1 MKLLVRIPM
10 IALSLYVMDR
20 FVKGNV
26 TELWYFVFYG
36 VYCIDYIVGQVLH
49 IVEENHFHSEPPSIL
64 EYGAALYFSPQIPE
78 VHRTLHQLIY
88 IQLTQMILFHVLGIF
103 GYLYSHRLYA
113 TGVVS
118 VIEISHAVY
127 VLWHNQPYPTMMY
140 LERMPELMVIAVI
153 SLFAVV
159 YSLGCFV
166 ANDWSMKP
174 AFLQVDFSSRQE
186 FRHLLRNWA
195 ECIVTS
201 SKRGGYQNEM
211 NPVFAPA
218 GVGMVPRILLKKRIK
233 SPLDQVYV
241 DPILKK
247 DTPSFGFYHLFKLW
261 GCIIQAPIMFLW
273 THIVPLF
280 KTRQVEDFE
289 ESDEEYQPSEM
300 EESSDSEW
308 SDEDD
313 NVYKELFYLVQDVQ
327 RVDPT
332 FSYASLF
339 HPTPIQRNS
348 SQRNTDRVCVVCQT
362 STRSIILRPCGCLCL
377 CGDCRESLALRG
389 TDMCPC
395 CRRTVQGY
403 QKLFVP

>member
-1 MKLLVRIPM
+1 M

-26 TELWYFVFYG
+26 NEFWYFVFYG
-36 VYCIDYIVGQVLH
+36 VYCIDYIVGQVLF
-49 IVEENHFHSEPPSIL
+49 IVEESYFPTEPPSIL

-78 VHRTLHQLIY
+78 VQATLQQLIY

-103 GYLYSHRLYA
+103 GYLYSHRLYS
-113 TGVVS
+113 TGLVS
-118 VIEISHAVY
+118 LIEITHAVY

-140 LERMPELMVIAVI
+140 LERMPELMVIVTI
-153 SLFAVV
+153 LLFALV

-166 ANDWSMKP
+166 ANDWEKKP

-186 FRHLLRNWA
+186 FRNLLRNWA
-195 ECIVTS
+195 ECIVTA

-211 NPVFAPA
+211 DPVFAPA

-241 DPILKK
+241 DPVLKK
-247 DTPSFGFYHLFKLW
+247 EPITVGFYHLFKLW
-261 GCIIQAPIMFLW
+261 SCLIKAPILFLW
-273 THIVPLF
+273 THLITFF
-280 KTRQVEDFE
+280 KRKQVDELE

-308 SDEDD
+308 SDEED
-313 NVYKELFYLVQDVQ
+313 NVYKELFHLVQDVQ
-327 RVDPT
+327 SVDPT
-332 FSYASLF
+332 FTYASLF
-339 HPTPIQRNS
+339 QPMPIP
-348 SQRNTDRVCVVCQT
+348 RNTSSRTTERACVVCQT
-362 STRSIILRPCGCLCL
+362 SPRSIILRPCGCLCL
-377 CGDCRESLALRG
+377 CGECRESLALRG

-395 CRRTVQGY
+395 CRRSVQGY